1 MAKPKKVGGP
11 KQQLSPIARRRKV
24 RRDILFAKTADRK
37 AKKAENQRI
46 GQNSTT
52 DIHHVN
58 GAVGK
63 TTKMSIKDNRGDSG
77 DGTKNDKQ

>member
-1 MAKPKKVGGP
+1 MAKPKKAGGP
-11 KQQLSPIARRRKV
+11 KQQLSPIASRRKA

-52 DIHHVN
+52 DIHHVKWCFYN
-58 GAVGK
+58 SKGSYILVPNINHKLVALY
-63 TTKMSIKDNRGDSG
+63 N
-77 DGTKNDKQ
+77 Q

>member
-24 RRDILFAKTADRK
+24 RRDVLFAKTADRK

-46 GQNSTT
+46 GQSSTT

-58 GAVGK
+58 GSVGK
-63 TTKMSIKDNRGDSG
+63 TIKMSIKDNRGDRG